1 MEKVNKMTSD
11 AFDASID
18 VLTEE
23 LIAAVAKLPSK
34 ARTNNLLIWQSVALN
49 IEGYQTKRV
58 TQAFNDSNSY
68 KFTPCTDKSVRR
80 EFSDRWP
87 RREIQSA

>member
-34 ARTNNLLIWQSVALN
+34 ARTNNLLIWQLVALN

-58 TQAFNDSNSY
+58 TQAFND
-68 KFTPCTDKSVRR
+68 
-80 EFSDRWP
+80 
-87 RREIQSA
+87 